1 MNYRFISWEVVESP
15 RRTSENETIGLLTLN
30 RPERKNALGPRM
42 ALELDNVFDEIRH
55 SDVRVVVLSGAGGDF
70 CSGGD
75 LKEETLPLE
84 RPEDSLGI
92 KGEYGELAQWMIN
105 DHFHF
110 VAHRALRKL
119 EELPQPVIASIDGA
133 AVGAGFEMA
142 IACDLRIATER
153 LRFSE
158 IAVPAGFVSE
168 WSCPRNLPKLVG
180 LGLATELILTGRF
193 VYAEEALRVGLVNK
207 VVKTADLR
215 RETMELAAR
224 IAVLPRLGVRYAKEN
239 LKMYNQDNRSLER
252 GAKELE
258 RVLELVRGRDSS
270 EGIRALL
277 ERREPRW
284 GGLPR

>member
-1 MNYRFISWEVVESP
+1 MKYRYVQWSEVPSAYQ
-15 RRTSENETIGLLTLN
+15 TQGETIGMLTLN

-42 ALELDNVFDEIRH
+42 ALELDHLMDEIRH
-55 SDVRVVVLSGAGGDF
+55 SNVRVVVLTGAGGDF

-92 KGEYGELAQWMIN
+92 RGEYGEVATWMIN
-105 DHFHF
+105 DHFHL
-110 VAHRALRKL
+110 VAQRALRKL

-142 IACDLRIATER
+142 IACDLRIASDRIR
-153 LRFSE
+153 LSE

-193 VYAEEALRVGLVNK
+193 VHAEEALRVGLVNK
-207 VVKTADLR
+207 VVPHDRLKE
-215 RETMELAAR
+215 ETLDYAGR
-224 IAVLPRLGVRYAKEN
+224 IAVLPRLGVRYAKEL

-252 GAKELE
+252 NMKELD
-258 RVLELVRGRDSS
+258 RVLEIVRGEDAS
-270 EGIRALL
+270 EGISALL
-277 ERREPRW
+277 ERRPSRW
-284 GGLPR
+284 GAALKK